1 MAKQRATRI
10 YRGLTPEEQQRWNQA
25 NAEAE
30 SEKKE
35 ILAKARRIK
44 AARNKVN
51 VAVREAMKALKRERQ
66 AQGLSLSDVEK
77 RTGIGR
83 AALSRLENETEL
95 NPTVVTL
102 TRYAEALGKEVVLNF
117 GDRPLEDANGTAFK
131 RACRRDRSNYQLAA
145 NPAATTPGENRPQWT
160 EGLTRPCV
168 PWTAK
173 QDEIIRRVQS
183 ISLDWECGS
192 YDRTPSI
199 AVHA

>member
-10 YRGLTPEEQQRWNQA
+10 YRELTLEEQQRWNRA
-25 NAEAE
+25 NAEVE
-30 SEKKE
+30 SEKEE

-44 AARNKVN
+44 TARNRAN

-102 TRYAEALGKEVVLNF
+102 TRYAEALGKEVVVNF
-117 GDRPLEDANGTAFK
+117 R
-131 RACRRDRSNYQLAA
+131 
-145 NPAATTPGENRPQWT
+145 
-160 EGLTRPCV
+160 
-168 PWTAK
+168 
-173 QDEIIRRVQS
+173 
-183 ISLDWECGS
+183 
-192 YDRTPSI
+192 
-199 AVHA
+199 